1 MATIKKKKVVVVINY
16 RQSLGKMIKDGNYD
30 SVQQFINSK
39 NFLIKGTGQ
48 QKREIFLINFGQKI
62 LQRKVVD
69 YMKKNNLRPVVI
81 EELVAVGNQY
91 PKIQG
96 QSAVCALGTI
106 FHCRQYP
113 MKGMV
118 FFPLIDRVKSISG
131 ITRNLLLFDYDPDY
145 QFRDKTTRFA
155 AVSTLV
161 EHTK

>member
-1 MATIKKKKVVVVINY
+1 MPMINKKKVTVIIDY
-16 RQSLGKMIKDGNYD
+16 RQSLDKMIKAGDYN

-39 NFLIKGTGQ
+39 NFPIKGVGQ

-62 LQRKVVD
+62 LQRRVVE
-69 YMKKNNLRPVVI
+69 YMKKNNLRPAVI

-91 PKIQG
+91 PKVQG
-96 QSAVCALGTI
+96 QSALCALGTI

-118 FFPLIDRVKSISG
+118 FFPLIDRINSISG

-155 AVSTLV
+155 AIESL
-161 EHTK
+161 